1 MKSNDYLQL
10 IVIIFYFGVFVYG
23 VLNFKKLEF
32 PTKLLCFFIL
42 FLCITET
49 ISLVSLKS
57 SGNNLL
63 FFHVL
68 PYFHHGFISVLYYKF
83 TNKSKQQRKFILFST
98 LAFFVF
104 ALANSLFY
112 QQLNQVPLLTILVQF
127 LLILVYTILHY
138 YNLLSQIVFSP
149 IKYNSSFWFNT
160 GNVVYYT
167 FLLYWWIVMILFC
180 KNDSDFSDI
189 FLFVWMSNIVLC
201 ICYLLALITNVKKS
215 VLNLKYPYYG
225 YH

>member
-1 MKSNDYLQL
+1 MDSNDYLHL
-10 IVIIFYFGVFVYG
+10 VVIILYFSLFIYGVF
-23 VLNFKKLEF
+23 NFKKLEL

-49 ISLVSLKS
+49 ISIISLKT

-63 FFHVL
+63 FFHIL

-83 TNKSKQQRKFILFST
+83 TNNSKQQRHFIVYST
-98 LAFFVF
+98 FAFFVF
-104 ALANSLFY
+104 AFANSLFY
-112 QQLNQVPLLTILVQF
+112 QQLNQVPLSTILVQF

-138 YNLLSQIVFSP
+138 YNLLSQIIFSP

-167 FLLYWWIVMILFC
+167 FNIYWWIVMILFC
-180 KNDSDFSDI
+180 NKDSDPNDI
-189 FLFVWMSNIVLC
+189 FLFVWMANIVLC
-201 ICYLLALITNVKKS
+201 ICYFLALNSNVKKS
-215 VLNLKYPYYG
+215 VLKLKYPYYG
-225 YH
+225 YY